1 MCSPSLERAWSG
13 YAPLPSDG
21 SERTSVE
28 WIHFPVKWIQFSGIV
43 NGELAGSVQDAG
55 EPRIARARFLD
66 PQLLAIGLAGGVLSG
81 LLGVGGGIVM
91 VPLLVIWAGYAQ
103 RDAHAMSLGAIV
115 PISVAG
121 VLTYGIAGQV
131 RLPEAIALAV
141 GAVVGARVG
150 AGLLSRLGDRPLKLA
165 FGSFLI
171 AVAVL
176 MAVRH

>member
-1 MCSPSLERAWSG
+1 M
-13 YAPLPSDG
+13 
-21 SERTSVE
+21 
-28 WIHFPVKWIQFSGIV
+28 
-43 NGELAGSVQDAG
+43 QDAG
-55 EPRIARARFLD
+55 GSRIARARFLD
-66 PQLLAIGLAGGVLSG
+66 PQLAAIGLAGGVLSG

-141 GAVVGARVG
+141 GAVAGARVG

-165 FGSFLI
+165 FGSFLV

-176 MAVRH
+176 MTVRR

>member
-1 MCSPSLERAWSG
+1 M
-13 YAPLPSDG
+13 
-21 SERTSVE
+21 
-28 WIHFPVKWIQFSGIV
+28 
-43 NGELAGSVQDAG
+43 QDAG

-141 GAVVGARVG
+141 GAVGGARVG

-176 MAVRH
+176 MAVRQ